1 MCAVARRCLAFRIPQ
16 PGVIGL
22 HISDGTERG
31 RGGPL
36 PADEFGVMSLRSKLS
51 VFTGRVI
58 IAGHY
63 GSPWQGRYFKRSLSE
78 TVTFE
83 SRGEKLKPS
92 IIEKKKEKKKKHWS
106 YYNGSLFLSRR
117 ALGASNVR
125 GSGSGLKEK
134 RRWLLSDTEIQCLFL
149 MYSAQ
154 ANLSRVDDSSGWRV
168 NGIFS

>member
-1 MCAVARRCLAFRIPQ
+1 MCAVAAAASPFRIPQ

-36 PADEFGVMSLRSKLS
+36 PADEFGVMSLWSKLS

-83 SRGEKLKPS
+83 SGGEKLKPG
-92 IIEKKKEKKKKHWS
+92 IIEKTS
-106 YYNGSLFLSRR
+106 
-117 ALGASNVR
+117 AL
-125 GSGSGLKEK
+125 L
-134 RRWLLSDTEIQCLFL
+134 
-149 MYSAQ
+149 
-154 ANLSRVDDSSGWRV
+154 
-168 NGIFS
+168 